1 MARLCAPITGSVW
14 KILVAVGDIVAP
26 GDELVILESMKLE
39 IPVEAEEDGTVRR
52 LLVVEGVSVA
62 EGDVLVEIG

>member
-1 MARLCAPITGSVW
+1 MGQHLAPITGSVW
-14 KILVAVGDIVAP
+14 KILVAVGDAVRP

-39 IPVEAEEDGTVRR
+39 IPVEAERDGTVRR
-52 LLVVEGVSVA
+52 VLVAEGASVA